1 MISNKES
8 FTYRKYLK
16 NKKLFKYF
24 CLFFIVD
31 IIIFYSL
38 LIKFYFNTY
47 YKYPLG
53 ASIILIFF
61 TGVFYFEMK
70 KAEKELIDEERH
82 NYFTWGRGAGG
93 ELIVKRSLMTL
104 NSDYKIFSDFQPG
117 KWNIDH
123 ICIGPTGIFAI
134 EVKAHKGT
142 ISYVNDKLKR
152 NNQELD
158 GNYLGQT
165 KQGSVF
171 LNQLIK
177 EKTNKEYFV
186 VPVLIFPNAKIDG
199 INHKIENVWIGGR
212 GFEKWIIQNCKNVL
226 NSEEIEKIYNVLI
239 NFCIKDNKS
248 TII

>member
-16 NKKLFKYF
+16 NKKLFK
-24 CLFFIVD
+24 CSWLFLIID
-31 IIIFYSL
+31 TIIFFYL
-38 LIKFYFNTY
+38 LIKFYYGAY

-61 TGVFYFEMK
+61 TIVFYLETK
-70 KAEKELIDEERH
+70 KAEKELVEEERH

-93 ELIVKRSLMTL
+93 ELIVKKSLMTL
-104 NSDYKIFSDFQPG
+104 DSDYKIFSDFHPG
-117 KWNIDH
+117 EWNIDH
-123 ICIGPTGIFAI
+123 ICVGPTGIFAI

-142 ISYVNDKLKR
+142 ISYTDNKLKR
-152 NNQELD
+152 NDQELD

-177 EKTNKEYFV
+177 EKLNKEYFV
-186 VPVLIFPNAKIDG
+186 VPVLIFSNAKIKG

-212 GFEKWIIQNCKNVL
+212 GFEKWIIQNCKNAL
-226 NSEEIEKIYNVLI
+226 SSKEIEDICNVLM
-239 NFCIKDNKS
+239 NFHTEDRK
-248 TII
+248 